1 MRLWQGSCPREVA
14 LGPTL
19 IVSTA
24 TGSSRTLRL
33 MSEATL
39 HTLREARA
47 IAILRAN
54 DHAIGREALAA
65 AVRGGF
71 RVLEVTLATP
81 GATELIADLARD
93 DRLVIGAGTVLTV
106 EQARAAVRAGARFLV
121 SPVID
126 PEVVIEANRLGS
138 VMIPGCATPTE
149 MWNAHRAGAPL
160 QKLFPAPA
168 GGPTWLRSVLA
179 PMPFLRVI
187 PTSGVDVDNAAE
199 WLAAGAFA
207 LGCVRSLF
215 APEELAA
222 RNWDAVE
229 RRARALLAAVLD

>member
-1 MRLWQGSCPREVA
+1 
-14 LGPTL
+14 
-19 IVSTA
+19 
-24 TGSSRTLRL
+24 

-47 IAILRAN
+47 VAILRAN
-54 DHAIGREALAA
+54 DHAVAREALAA

-71 RVLEVTLATP
+71 RVLEVTLSTP
-81 GATELIADLARD
+81 GAIEIISDLARD
-93 DRLVIGAGTVLTV
+93 DRLMIGAGTVLTI

-126 PEVVIEANRLGS
+126 SEVVIEAARLGA
-138 VMIPGCATPTE
+138 VAIPGCATPTE
-149 MWNAHRAGAPL
+149 LWQAHRAGAPL

-187 PTSGVDVDNAAE
+187 PTNGVEVENAAD

-207 LGCVRSLF
+207 VGCVRSLF
-215 APEELAA
+215 APEDLAA
-222 RNWDAVE
+222 RNWEAVE